1 MKAMV
6 SAAFVLVLAL
16 GQQQPV
22 PQPFPRPGSS
32 RPAPPPTSE
41 PPTQTPAPAPPAE
54 PATATEAPAAPQA
67 QAPAGNADAPPTQA
81 TLGLPVYPAATYLT
95 SFDAGQGQRYY
106 LFGTNAS
113 FAEIV
118 AYYKTYLKDKGD
130 QVFEEPPT
138 HIFEVGR
145 FREESMAYPPG
156 ITVKDYTWNG
166 SDGYL
171 YVKAGAPPQ
180 RYRTIIQI
188 VPAPAGTAR

>member
-1 MKAMV
+1 MV
-6 SAAFVLVLAL
+6 SAVFVLVFAL

-32 RPAPPPTSE
+32 RPASPPATE
-41 PPTQTPAPAPPAE
+41 PATQRPAPAPPE
-54 PATATEAPAAPQA
+54 PATKPQSVAPQP
-67 QAPAGNADAPPTQA
+67 PASAGGQEPAPTQA
-81 TLGLPVYPAATYLT
+81 TLGLPIYPAATFLG

-118 AYYKTYLKDKGD
+118 AYYRTYLKDRGELVFD
-130 QVFEEPPT
+130 QPPT

-145 FREESMAYPPG
+145 FREESMVYPPG

-166 SDGYL
+166 SEGYL
-171 YVKAGAPPQ
+171 QVKAGAPPQ

-188 VPAPAGTAR
+188 VPAPPGTPR

>member
-1 MKAMV
+1 MV
-6 SAAFVLVLAL
+6 SAVFVLVLAL
-16 GQQQPV
+16 VPQQPPV

-32 RPAPPPTSE
+32 RPSSPPATEPERPATPAQTPTEPQPVPPPASQ
-41 PPTQTPAPAPPAE
+41 PSGPD
-54 PATATEAPAAPQA
+54 AA
-67 QAPAGNADAPPTQA
+67 PTQA
-81 TLGLPVYPAATYLT
+81 TLGLPVYPAATYLA

-118 AYYKTYLKDKGD
+118 AYYRTYLKDKGD
-130 QVFEEPPT
+130 LVFDQPPT

-145 FREESMAYPPG
+145 FREETMAYPPG

-166 SDGYL
+166 SEGYL
-171 YVKAGAPPQ
+171 FVKTGAPPQ

-188 VPAPAGTAR
+188 VPAPPAPTR